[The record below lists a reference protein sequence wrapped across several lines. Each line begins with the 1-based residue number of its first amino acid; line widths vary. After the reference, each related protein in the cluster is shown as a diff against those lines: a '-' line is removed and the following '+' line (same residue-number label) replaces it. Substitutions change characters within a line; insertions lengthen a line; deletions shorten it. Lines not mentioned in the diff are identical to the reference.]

1 MNYLLT
7 GIEVYN
13 LQQRRDAII
22 KELGLQDE
30 QPDVFNQDFDIEE
43 VIASCLTSPF
53 FAENKVVLLENPGFI
68 IAPKASDE
76 KAVNRLVEYLED
88 PLETTTLIVYVD
100 KPFDKR
106 KKGYTTLRKYLKTE
120 SFDTVSRDSFRN
132 IVRYDLQNSK
142 VRLSNEAFDILMD
155 RLPVDVLNWKSELEK
170 LKLYPYPLD
179 AKAIKALISRD
190 IEDDV
195 FQLSNAV
202 VARDMDQAI
211 QIYRDLLVTNKNDVS
226 GLIGLLAYQFRFM
239 CQVKALNEM
248 NYINRD
254 IAERYDAK
262 EYRITMTLKAAQGRS
277 SRELLGIL
285 SRLSQLDQNI
295 KKGKADPVLGLE
307 MFIIEVTRR

>member
-7 GIEVYN
+7 GMEVYN
-13 LQQRRDAII
+13 LQMRRDAII
-22 KELGLQDE
+22 RELGLQNE
-30 QPDVFNQDFDIEE
+30 QSDVFNQDFDIEE
-43 VIASCLTSPF
+43 VIASCLTTPF
-53 FAENKVVLLENPGFI
+53 FSENKVVLLENPDFI
-68 IAPKASDE
+68 VAPKASDE

-132 IVRYDLQNSK
+132 IVRYDLQNNK
-142 VRLSNEAFDILMD
+142 IRISNEAFDTLID
-155 RLPVDVLNWKSELEK
+155 RLPVDVLNWKSELDK
-170 LKLYPYPLD
+170 LMLYPGTLD
-179 AKAIKALISRD
+179 VRAIRALISRD

-202 VARDMDQAI
+202 VSRDMNQAV
-211 QIYRDLLVTNKNDVS
+211 QIYRDLLVTNKNDVG

-248 NYINRD
+248 NYLTRD
-254 IAERYDAK
+254 IAER
-262 EYRITMTLKAAQGRS
+262 
-277 SRELLGIL
+277 
-285 SRLSQLDQNI
+285 
-295 KKGKADPVLGLE
+295 
-307 MFIIEVTRR
+307 

>member
-13 LQQRRDAII
+13 LQMRRDAII
-22 KELGLQDE
+22 RELGLQDE
-30 QPDVFNQDFDIEE
+30 QPDVFNQDFEIEE
-43 VIASCLTSPF
+43 VIASCLTTPF
-53 FAENKVVLLENPGFI
+53 FSENKVVLLENPGFI
-68 IAPKASDE
+68 VSPKTSDE

-88 PLETTTLIVYVD
+88 PLDTTTLIVYVD

-106 KKGYTTLRKYLKTE
+106 KKGYTTLRKYLRTE
-120 SFDTVSRDSFRN
+120 SFDTVSEENFRN

-142 VRLSNEAFDILMD
+142 IRMSNEAFDVLID

-170 LKLYPYPLD
+170 LKLYPYTLD
-179 AKAIKALISRD
+179 GKAIKALISRD

-202 VARDMDQAI
+202 VGRNMNQAV
-211 QIYRDLLVTNKNDVS
+211 QIYRDLLVTNKNDAGS
-226 GLIGLLAYQFRFM
+226 LIGLLAYQFRFM

-248 NYINRD
+248 NYLNRE

-285 SRLSQLDQNI
+285 ARLSRLDQNI
-295 KKGKADPVLGLE
+295 KKGKADPVVGLE